1 MNRRALPENRTLQC
15 GWVPAR
21 GVRVLLS
28 LGLLLAGGLGGLAQ
42 TKNMN
47 DSTNHLEVAT
57 LGGGCFWC
65 TEAIFQ
71 MLPGVKS
78 VTSGYAGGTKENPTY
93 KEVCPATPATPRS
106 FKSRYDPKVIS
117 YEKLLE
123 TFWEAHDPTT
133 LNRQGADNG
142 TQYRSIIL
150 YSGEAQR
157 GGGREIKSRGAEA
170 FPPAYRHRNC
180 AAEEVLP
187 G

>member
-1 MNRRALPENRTLQC
+1 MLALFKVLPPIRPGRDCVRGSPSAMNRRALPENRTLRC
-15 GWVPAR
+15 GWVPDR

-93 KEVCPATPATPRS
+93 KEVCTGNTGHADAKPSSSVPRQ
-106 FKSRYDPKVIS
+106 V
-117 YEKLLE
+117 
-123 TFWEAHDPTT
+123 
-133 LNRQGADNG
+133 
-142 TQYRSIIL
+142 
-150 YSGEAQR
+150 
-157 GGGREIKSRGAEA
+157 A
-170 FPPAYRHRNC
+170 FLTRNC
-180 AAEEVLP
+180 STPCSSPRFFWTVSSIS
-187 G
+187 GTNI